1 MALNLITIS
10 EYKTYAGIKSTN
22 YDKEIVGL
30 IPRVSEFVKNY
41 CGRTFVDYVDADKV
55 EYFNGGTS
63 KLILDETPVI
73 SVGSVGYSIDFGQ
86 TYTNLVQY
94 KDWILDDGGIRSLN
108 TNAVNSLITVNR
120 GFPEVIR
127 GYRVTYRAGYEDVPA
142 DVALAIMDLVT
153 YYRKNDMSVHSTKA
167 PGTNN
172 VQIEYISTTSLPAHI
187 KRVLDMYRADYT

>member
-10 EYKTYAGIKSTN
+10 EYKTYAGIKSSN

-41 CGRTFVDYVDADKV
+41 CGRTFVDYVDTNKV
-55 EYFNGGTS
+55 EYFNGGTN
-63 KLILDETPVI
+63 KFILAETPVI
-73 SVGSVGYSIDFGQ
+73 SVSSVGYSEDFGK
-86 TYTNLVQY
+86 TYTSLTEYV
-94 KDWILDDGGIRSLN
+94 DWILDDGTIRSLN
-108 TNAVNSLITVNR
+108 TSGVTSLITVNR
-120 GFPEVIR
+120 GFREAIR
-127 GYRVTYRAGYEDVPA
+127 GYKVTYRAGYDDVPA

-167 PGTNN
+167 PGTNS

-187 KRVLDMYRADYT
+187 RRVLDMYKSDYT

>member
-10 EYKTYAGIKSTN
+10 EYKTYAGIKSSN

-41 CGRTFVDYVDADKV
+41 CGRTFVDYVDSDKV

-73 SVGSVGYSIDFGQ
+73 SVDSVGYSIDFGQ

-127 GYRVTYRAGYEDVPA
+127 GYRVTYRAGYNDVPA
-142 DVALAIMDLVT
+142 DVGLAIMDLVT
-153 YYRKNDMSVHSTKA
+153 YYRKHDMSVHSSKA

>member
-1 MALNLITIS
+1 MALNLITLA

-30 IPRVSEFVKNY
+30 IPRVSQFVKNY
-41 CGRTFVDYVDADKV
+41 CGKTFVDYVDTEKV
-55 EYFNGGTS
+55 EYFNGGVN
-63 KLILDETPVI
+63 KLFLSENPVI
-73 SVGSVGYSIDFGQ
+73 SVSSVGYSQDFGQ
-86 TYTNLVQY
+86 TYTSLVQY
-94 KDWILDDGGIRSLN
+94 KDWILDNNAICSLN
-108 TNAVNSLITVNR
+108 TSAINSLITVNR

-127 GYRVTYRAGYEDVPA
+127 GYKVSYLAGYDDVPD

-153 YYRKNDMSVHSTKA
+153 YYRKSDMSIHSNKA

-187 KRVLDMYRADYT
+187 KRVLDMYRSDYT

>member
-22 YDKEIVGL
+22 YDAEIVKL
-30 IPRVSEFVKNY
+30 IPRVSQFAKNY
-41 CGRTFVDYVDADKV
+41 CNRTFVDYVDSDKV

-63 KLILDETPVI
+63 KFLLAENPVI
-73 SVGSVGYSIDFGQ
+73 SVSSVGYSTDFGQ
-86 TYTNLVQY
+86 TYTNLTEY
-94 KDWILDDGGIRSLN
+94 KDWILDNNAICSLN
-108 TNAVNSLITVNR
+108 TNAVTSLITVNR
-120 GFPEVIR
+120 GFPETIR
-127 GYRVTYRAGYEDVPA
+127 GYRVTYRAGYDDVPP

-167 PGTNN
+167 PGTNS

-187 KRVLDMYRADYT
+187 KRVLDMYRSDYT

>member
-10 EYKTYAGIKSTN
+10 EYKTYAGIKSSN

-41 CGRTFVDYVDADKV
+41 CGRTFVDHVDVDKV
-55 EYFNGGTS
+55 EYFNGGTN

-73 SVGSVGYSIDFGQ
+73 SVSSVGYSIDFGQ

-94 KDWILDDGGIRSLN
+94 KDWILDDGAIRSLN
-108 TNAVNSLITVNR
+108 TNAVTSLITVNR

-127 GYRVTYRAGYEDVPA
+127 GYRVTYRAGYDDVPA

-153 YYRKNDMSVHSTKA
+153 YYRKNDMSIHSTKA
-167 PGTNN
+167 PGSNN

>member
-41 CGRTFVDYVDADKV
+41 CGRTFVDYVDTDKV
-55 EYFNGGTS
+55 EYFNGGVN
-63 KLILDETPVI
+63 KFLLAENPII
-73 SVGSVGYSIDFGQ
+73 SVSSVGYSIDFGQ
-86 TYTNLVQY
+86 TYTNLTQY
-94 KDWILDDGGIRSLN
+94 KDWILDNNAICSLN
-108 TNAVNSLITVNR
+108 TNAVTSLITVNR

-127 GYRVTYRAGYEDVPA
+127 GYCVTYRAGYEDVPS

-187 KRVLDMYRADYT
+187 KRVLDMYRSDYT

>member
-1 MALNLITIS
+1 MALNLITLA

-30 IPRVSEFVKNY
+30 IPRVSQFVKNY
-41 CGRTFVDYVDADKV
+41 CGKTFVDYVDTEKV
-55 EYFNGGTS
+55 EYFNGGVS
-63 KLILDETPVI
+63 KLFLTENPVI
-73 SVGSVGYSIDFGQ
+73 SINSVGYSQDFGK
-86 TYTNLVQY
+86 TYTNLIEY
-94 KDWILDDGGIRSLN
+94 TDWILDNNAICSLN
-108 TNAVNSLITVNR
+108 TSAINTLITVNR

-127 GYRVTYRAGYEDVPA
+127 GYKVSYLAGYDDVP
-142 DVALAIMDLVT
+142 DDIGLAIMDLVT

-187 KRVLDMYRADYT
+187 KRVLDMYRSDYT